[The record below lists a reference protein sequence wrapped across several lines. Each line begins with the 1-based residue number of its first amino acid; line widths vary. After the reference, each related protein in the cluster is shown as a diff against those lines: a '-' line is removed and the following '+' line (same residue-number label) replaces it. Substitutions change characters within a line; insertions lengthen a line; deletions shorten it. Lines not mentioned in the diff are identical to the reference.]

1 MIERDFSLETTLV
14 AVLYKSLTPQCFEL
28 KLEMTL
34 LAYSLLL
41 KSDKSLEQETLRYSI
56 GYQVMAK

>member
-1 MIERDFSLETTLV
+1 SV
-14 AVLYKSLTPQCFEL
+14 VKSSFASRFQL
-28 KLEMTL
+28 KLDMIL

-41 KSDKSLEQETLRYSI
+41 KSAKSLEPETLRYSI

>member
-1 MIERDFSLETTLV
+1 QGF
-14 AVLYKSLTPQCFEL
+14 QL
-28 KLEMTL
+28 KLEMIL

-41 KSDKSLEQETLRYSI
+41 KSAKSLETETLRYSI

>member
-1 MIERDFSLETTLV
+1 V
-14 AVLYKSLTPQCFEL
+14 
-28 KLEMTL
+28 KLEMLL

-41 KSDKSLEQETLRYSI
+41 KSAKSLNSKTLRYSI

>member
-1 MIERDFSLETTLV
+1 QGF
-14 AVLYKSLTPQCFEL
+14 QL
-28 KLEMTL
+28 KLEMIL

-41 KSDKSLEQETLRYSI
+41 KSAKSLEPETLRYSV

>member
-1 MIERDFSLETTLV
+1 RS
-14 AVLYKSLTPQCFEL
+14 PQGFQL
-28 KLEMTL
+28 KLEMIT

-41 KSDKSLEQETLRYSI
+41 KHAKSVKPMTLRYSI